1 MGSLYIVKQNKK
13 FARVD
18 RVVLMMFFSFLDWA
32 YLDILFK
39 ECGTDH
45 IKNDFCC
52 MFWKKVFEWIKEK
65 KYMSS
70 YDIKQQSSYIAFI
83 EVSLSILASK
93 ESVDVDVTNEEG
105 TTPLIIYSR
114 LNEYTVVTRLLERG
128 ADVNHVDVNGQNAL
142 HALFSF
148 QG

>member
-1 MGSLYIVKQNKK
+1 
-13 FARVD
+13 
-18 RVVLMMFFSFLDWA
+18 MFLHFFLDWA
-32 YLDILFK
+32 FLDILFK
-39 ECGTDH
+39 ECGIDH
-45 IKNDFCC
+45 ITNDFCC
-52 MFWKKVFEWIKEK
+52 MFWKKVFEWRK
-65 KYMSS
+65 KKQYISS
-70 YDIKQQSSYIAFI
+70 YDKQQSSYLPFF